1 MKQIVALLYFAP
13 QFFLIIIMSVV
24 AKLSV
29 EIKGGF
35 GFWKKQICVFG
46 ENDGLHIYKPE
57 VKTKLT

>member
-1 MKQIVALLYFAP
+1 
-13 QFFLIIIMSVV
+13 MSVIE
-24 AKLSV
+24 KLSV
-29 EIKGGF
+29 EMKGGF